1 MFKVVKKCE
10 VCDCDPCDCGWGNYQ
25 YVNYYVHKRS
35 LIYNILNVMGAK
47 WFRRSRIKARVQAG
61 KIRP

>member
-1 MFKVVKKCE
+1 MFKVIKKCEVCE

-35 LIYNILNVMGAK
+35 LMYNI
-47 WFRRSRIKARVQAG
+47 
-61 KIRP
+61 